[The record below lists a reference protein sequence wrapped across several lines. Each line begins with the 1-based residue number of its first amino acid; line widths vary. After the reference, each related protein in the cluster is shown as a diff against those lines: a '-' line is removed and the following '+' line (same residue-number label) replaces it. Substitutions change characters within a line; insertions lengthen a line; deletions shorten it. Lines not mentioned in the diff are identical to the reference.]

1 MLPQSKTIKR
11 TFRSKSNKTIKEKQN
26 IQTKTNKN
34 RCMSLSVIPE
44 NKTNENLK
52 ENKQN
57 TKQNQSISKET
68 TGVASLKNFKNIM
81 SVAQPNQ
88 KTRPK
93 QNKPKNQ
100 NQNNYFWTNFRL
112 ASMQNI
118 RVAHYVQ

>member
-1 MLPQSKTIKR
+1 
-11 TFRSKSNKTIKEKQN
+11 
-26 IQTKTNKN
+26 
-34 RCMSLSVIPE
+34 MSLSVIPE
-44 NKTNENLK
+44 YQNKTNENLK

-68 TGVASLKNFKNIM
+68 TGVASLQNFKNIM

-100 NQNNYFWTNFRL
+100 NQKTITFEQIL
-112 ASMQNI
+112 D
-118 RVAHYVQ
+118 